1 MSLKNHVVSL
11 AATAAGGA
19 KSPAAGRLN
28 GKVAIVTGAGNG
40 IGRSAAILFAEQGCN
55 VYAVDWNEEGVRETE
70 RMIASAGYS
79 GKCEAAKV
87 DVGDEHANRQ
97 MVDDCVSSFGA
108 LHILFANAGISGAP
122 KPFWE
127 LSADDYANTLR
138 VNVVGV
144 GMGFKYAARYM
155 MANKVDNG
163 SLIATASVAGLRSG
177 AGSTDY
183 SASKAAVVSI
193 VQTCANQLAFTG
205 HLPGSD
211 RHGHDRPDIRPG
223 EGERHRGEDW
233 TAESCKE
240 RWPACRD
247 RQHGALSCYGRG
259 VLRERPGH
267 RGVWGALVFAPRR
280 AGKACLTPQ
289 MTVLYSCNSLGG
301 PGRADS
307 N

>member
-1 MSLKNHVVSL
+1 M

-87 DVGDEHANRQ
+87 DVGDEQANRQ

-205 HLPGSD
+205 IRANAICPGLIDTGMTGPIFDRARAKGTEGKIGQLNPAKRGGLPVEIANMALFLATEEASYVNGQAIAVCGGLSSS
-211 RHGHDRPDIRPG
+211 HPVVPG
-223 EGERHRGEDW
+223 KL
-233 TAESCKE
+233 A
-240 RWPACRD
+240 
-247 RQHGALSCYGRG
+247 
-259 VLRERPGH
+259 
-267 RGVWGALVFAPRR
+267 
-280 AGKACLTPQ
+280 
-289 MTVLYSCNSLGG
+289 
-301 PGRADS
+301 
-307 N
+307 

>member
-1 MSLKNHVVSL
+1 MVAFSAVMHRIESLKNHVVSL

-87 DVGDEHANRQ
+87 DVGDEQANRQ

-205 HLPGSD
+205 IRANAICPGLIDTGMTGPIFDRARAKGTEGKIGQLNPAKRGGLPVEIANMALFLATEEASYVNGQAIAVCGGLSSS
-211 RHGHDRPDIRPG
+211 HPVVPG
-223 EGERHRGEDW
+223 KL
-233 TAESCKE
+233 A
-240 RWPACRD
+240 
-247 RQHGALSCYGRG
+247 
-259 VLRERPGH
+259 
-267 RGVWGALVFAPRR
+267 
-280 AGKACLTPQ
+280 
-289 MTVLYSCNSLGG
+289 
-301 PGRADS
+301 
-307 N
+307 